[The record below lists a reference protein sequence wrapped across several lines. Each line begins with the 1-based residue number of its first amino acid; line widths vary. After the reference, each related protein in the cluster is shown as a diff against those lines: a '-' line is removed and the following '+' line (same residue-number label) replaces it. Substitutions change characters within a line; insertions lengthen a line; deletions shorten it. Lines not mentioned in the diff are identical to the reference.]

1 MAGHDGGCGTDYRAA
16 MQAFWDR
23 IKAAL
28 SADDLFFRV
37 SCFFYALVGAG
48 VGGFIAWL
56 LVASSAREPMAG
68 PLYALFW
75 LIAVVFLIWAAV
87 LFIGCVSPPES
98 RPMRWAAAVL
108 PPIVSFDGQEGLLA
122 YITFLPAA
130 VLTLLL
136 RGIGLRGRQSRR
148 SADLIDEAERNARSD
163 APRIDV

>member
-1 MAGHDGGCGTDYRAA
+1 

-23 IKAAL
+23 IKASL

-37 SCFFYALVGAG
+37 SCFFYALVGGA

-56 LVASSAREPMAG
+56 LVASSARETTAG

-75 LIAVVFLIWAAV
+75 LIAVAFLVWAAV
-87 LFIGCVSPPES
+87 LLIGCVSPPGT
-98 RPMRWAAAVL
+98 RPMRWAAATL

-136 RGIGLRGRQSRR
+136 RGIGVRGCQSRR
-148 SADLIDEAERNARSD
+148 SAALIDEAERNSRST